1 MIDLKL
7 FIYIA
12 VGLSLASCGATSNL
26 QSSVSNADIPGG
38 KYKKMAVFIE
48 GEDAAERRNA
58 EESMISALRSAGVNA
73 VSGEGLLALK
83 KNASNAEKVRLVRSQ
98 GTDALLYVKV
108 LRSTE
113 ALISNARWD
122 QGRILI
128 TDDDG
133 TVTEHPTFG
142 YTVKPDGRVYQKHEA
157 LSTSA
162 ELQDVNSAKLVWAG
176 SGGTGQQTT
185 LLIMGVPVG
194 AQSNDSVVAQAS
206 KDIVSKMRADGAI

>member
-1 MIDLKL
+1 MIDLKPFVL
-7 FIYIA
+7 IA
-12 VGLSLASCGATSNL
+12 IGLSIASCGATSNL
-26 QSSVSNADIPGG
+26 QSSVSNVDIPGG

-48 GEDAAERRNA
+48 GQDAAERRTA
-58 EESMISALRSAGVNA
+58 EESIISALRGAGVNA
-73 VSGEGLLALK
+73 VSGDGLLTQK
-83 KNASNAEKVRLVRSQ
+83 KNANNAEKVRLVRSQ

-113 ALISNARWD
+113 AFISNARWD

-128 TDDDG
+128 TADDG
-133 TVTEHPTFG
+133 TVTEHPTLG
-142 YTVKPDGRVYQKHEA
+142 YTIKPDGSVYQKHEG

-162 ELQDVNSAKLVWAG
+162 ELQDINSAKLVWAG
-176 SGGTGQQTT
+176 SGGTGQEYT

-194 AQSNDSVVAQAS
+194 GQSNESLVAQAS